1 MAPSLKFQTLNL
13 WLTSQST
20 CPLLPT
26 LPPFDLHT
34 CCSFSWVASTP
45 SPSLLSSLLGR
56 CRKSV
61 PRPDLPNTLS
71 GLSRCF
77 ENYDIVGGNSLPCPW
92 SQLEVSWELC
102 FVSQLLSHVCFCVT
116 LLAIL
121 VCCRSFDYFFVLFC
135 LCGFFLSSWEKGPST
150 EEGLYHV
157 GLSIEYF
164 LQWLMWG
171 KPAHCEGCQ
180 SWADSFGLNTKA
192 NWVDHGEPPVCSV
205 PPWCLLSLLNT
216 GPSDFSTH
224 TPCPNYKLCEDRF
237 HYADLLLNSLLVCNK
252 KA

>member
-13 WLTSQST
+13 WLTSQPT

-71 GLSRCF
+71 GHSRCF

-102 FVSQLLSHVCFCVT
+102 FVSQLLSHICFCVT

-135 LCGFFLSSWEKGPST
+135 LCGFFFVILGKGTLNWRGSLPCWPVYRVFSSVIDMGETSPLWGVPILSRQFRLKYKSQ
-150 EEGLYHV
+150 
-157 GLSIEYF
+157 LSRPWRATGMQRSSMVSAFIAKHRT
-164 LQWLMWG
+164 LWLL
-171 KPAHCEGCQ
+171 H
-180 SWADSFGLNTKA
+180 
-192 NWVDHGEPPVCSV
+192 
-205 PPWCLLSLLNT
+205 
-216 GPSDFSTH
+216 TH
-224 TPCPNYKLCEDRF
+224 TLPQL
-237 HYADLLLNSLLVCNK
+237 
-252 KA
+252 